1 MCMKPIVICGPTAS
15 GKTELALFLARRLGG
30 EIISADSRQTYK
42 HLTAGTAKPAGQW
55 QAGCYRVEEIP
66 YHLVDFL
73 EPQEIFNAG
82 AFVQTA
88 RQLWLENPQT
98 PFIFAGGTGMWLQA
112 YFVGMDNLPPSTPQT
127 RQRLEDLLARQGKEG
142 VHRVLETLDPQS
154 AAQIPA
160 GNIQRTM
167 RAVELCWLT
176 GKKAS
181 QVRSGKF
188 HALPDPQ
195 KAAFVYLNWDK
206 TALDERIRLRTQ
218 AIFEP
223 MCREAQALLA
233 QGVSPEA
240 PALKSLGYPQAL
252 AYLEGR
258 LNAQEAQEQIR
269 LLTRQYAKRQ
279 RTWFNRYTNAL
290 RLDLQTVPD
299 FNLPELAE
307 KICRFAGI

>member
-15 GKTELALFLARRLGG
+15 GKTDLALFLARQLGG

-42 HLTAGTAKPAGQW
+42 YLTAGTAKPAGQW
-55 QAGCYRVEEIP
+55 HAGRYLVEGVP

-82 AFVQTA
+82 AFVQKA
-88 RQLWLENPQT
+88 QQLWLDNPQT

-112 YFVGMDNLPPSTPQT
+112 CFVGMDNLPSSTPQT
-127 RQRLEDLLARQGKEG
+127 RQRLEDLLARRGKEG
-142 VHRVLETLDPQS
+142 VHRTLEELDPQS
-154 AAQIPA
+154 AAQIPM

-176 GKKAS
+176 GQKAS

-195 KAAFVYLNWDK
+195 KAAFVYLNWAK
-206 TALDERIRLRTQ
+206 PALDERIRRRTQ
-218 AIFEP
+218 IIFEP
-223 MCREAQALLA
+223 MCLEAKALLA
-233 QGVSPEA
+233 QGVPPEA

-252 AYLEGR
+252 AYLQGR
-258 LNAQEAQEQIR
+258 LTADEAQEQIR

-290 RLDLQTVPD
+290 RLDMQAAPD

-307 KICRFAGI
+307 KILRFAGI

>member
-1 MCMKPIVICGPTAS
+1 M
-15 GKTELALFLARRLGG
+15 
-30 EIISADSRQTYK
+30 
-42 HLTAGTAKPAGQW
+42 
-55 QAGCYRVEEIP
+55 EETP

-73 EPQEIFNAG
+73 EPQEVFNAG
-82 AFVQTA
+82 AFVQKA

-188 HALPDPQ
+188 HTLPDPQ

-223 MCREAQALLA
+223 MCREAQALLT
-233 QGVSPEA
+233 QGVPPEA

-307 KICRFAGI
+307 KICRFAGK